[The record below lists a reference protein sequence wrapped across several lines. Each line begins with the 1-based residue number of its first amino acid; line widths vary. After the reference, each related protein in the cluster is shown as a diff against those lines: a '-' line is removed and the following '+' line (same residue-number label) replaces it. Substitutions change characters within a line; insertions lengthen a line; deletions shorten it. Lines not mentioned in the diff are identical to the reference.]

1 MERLDFEAK
10 ESVFLSSMQRHW
22 VKKNTNLQPKSQFFA
37 MEGYFR
43 KKSIKGVM
51 WKGLSKIVVLVSA
64 N

>member
-10 ESVFLSSMQRHW
+10 ESAFLSSMQKHW
-22 VKKNTNLQPKSQFFA
+22 VKKNTNLQPKSQFFTT
-37 MEGYFR
+37 EGYFL